1 MIYNILLLNRL
12 KKENLTSKERMLA
25 YKESMQK
32 YLFTLIPLA
41 IIIIAFTMMSSW
53 GTLNSIGLVLFLGG
67 AISCAYNAI
76 VSYVYIRATNKQ

>member
-1 MIYNILLLNRL
+1 
-12 KKENLTSKERMLA
+12 
-25 YKESMQK
+25 MQK

-53 GTLNSIGLVLFLGG
+53 GILNSIGLVLFLGG